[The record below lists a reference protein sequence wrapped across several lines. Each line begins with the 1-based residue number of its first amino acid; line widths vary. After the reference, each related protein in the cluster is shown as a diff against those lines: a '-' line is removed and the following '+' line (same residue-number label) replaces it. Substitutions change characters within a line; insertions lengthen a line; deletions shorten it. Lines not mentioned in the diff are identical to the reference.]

1 MIWQHFRVLA
11 IMVVSAIAAS
21 AVISPGEAATL
32 QEPDGVRS
40 IAFFGFRLINT
51 SVQPPSEAEF
61 RRLKLLDAVIEKRL
75 KSSDRYDV
83 VLVPEEIMRDVEKG
97 QDFGQCSCETDY
109 GKKVGAQLVGWGT
122 VEKISNLILNINVY
136 IADVETN
143 KYVFKRSVDIRGNSD
158 RSWTKGLEWLLK
170 KYLLPQKAAKS
181 P

>member
-1 MIWQHFRVLA
+1 MIQQLIRVL
-11 IMVVSAIAAS
+11 ILLVVSTIASS
-21 AVISPGEAATL
+21 ATPSSSWAAA
-32 QEPDGVRS
+32 QEKPRDVRS

-61 RRLKLLDAVIEKRL
+61 RRVKLLDALMDERLRSSGHYTVIP
-75 KSSDRYDV
+75 V
-83 VLVPEEIMRDVEKG
+83 GEEIMRDVEKG
-97 QDFGQCSCETDY
+97 QDFGECSCEADY

-136 IADVETN
+136 IADVKTN
-143 KYVFKRSVDIRGNSD
+143 QYVFIRSVDIRGNND

-170 KYLLPQKAAKS
+170 NFLFAKAPAKS